1 MPAVSRELLFD
12 TLLNLETALFF
23 RNHYFEKCAGCD
35 GIAAE
40 RPELSGWAYMSPSQ
54 SVTNKRKIMEEKAKW
69 LVSQV

>member
-23 RNHYFEKCAGCD
+23 IDHCLEKGAGCD

-40 RPELSGWAYMSPSQ
+40 RPDQSGWASMSPSQ